1 MMKYDRMIKSEND
14 DVYDDVTYV
23 VVALGY
29 TMNFSL
35 MVSFKN

>member
-1 MMKYDRMIKSEND
+1 MIEREND
-14 DVYDDVTYV
+14 DGYTTTCDV

-35 MVSFKN
+35 MVSFKQ